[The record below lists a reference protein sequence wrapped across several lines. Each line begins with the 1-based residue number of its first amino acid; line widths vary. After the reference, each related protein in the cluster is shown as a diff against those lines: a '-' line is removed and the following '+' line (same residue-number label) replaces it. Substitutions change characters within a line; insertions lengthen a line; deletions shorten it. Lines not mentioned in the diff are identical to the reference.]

1 MYKLQKLIIEKNISS
16 LQEMGANNI
25 IFKTCTNLPILKRYI
40 TDIQPNDIEEK
51 CLKPFESIGT
61 KFS

>member
-1 MYKLQKLIIEKNISS
+1 
-16 LQEMGANNI
+16 MGANNI

-40 TDIQPNDIEEK
+40 TDIKLESTEEK
-51 CLKPFESIGT
+51 STQHSSKMKLIGA